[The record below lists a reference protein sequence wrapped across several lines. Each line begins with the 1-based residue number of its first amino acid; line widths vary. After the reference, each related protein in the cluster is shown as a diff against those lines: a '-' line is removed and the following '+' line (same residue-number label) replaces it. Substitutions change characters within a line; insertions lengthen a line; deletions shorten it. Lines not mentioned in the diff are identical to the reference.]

1 MAQKAYP
8 LDNTKYLS
16 EDVRLYHVGR
26 TAGIFNATGDD
37 LKVSASGG
45 MNIKVSPGYLVL
57 KVRLVDLHMETLP
70 MLLYQ
75 LISHRLLHATITF
88 HADTQKLQTIVF

>member
-26 TAGIFNATGDD
+26 TTGIFNATGDD

-45 MNIKVSPGYLVL
+45 MNIKVSPGYAFLWRS
-57 KVRLVDLHMETLP
+57 K
-70 MLLYQ
+70 
-75 LISHRLLHATITF
+75 
-88 HADTQKLQTIVF
+88 IV

>member
-26 TAGIFNATGDD
+26 TTGIFNATGDD

-45 MNIKVSPGYLVL
+45 
-57 KVRLVDLHMETLP
+57 DEH
-70 MLLYQ
+70 
-75 LISHRLLHATITF
+75 
-88 HADTQKLQTIVF
+88 